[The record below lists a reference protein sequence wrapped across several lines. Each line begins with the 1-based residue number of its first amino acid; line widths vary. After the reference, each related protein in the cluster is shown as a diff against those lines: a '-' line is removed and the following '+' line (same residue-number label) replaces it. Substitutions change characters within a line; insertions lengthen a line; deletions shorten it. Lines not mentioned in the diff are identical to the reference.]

1 MSRQYHNIFHYYRGP
16 RESAS
21 DYEQIENNLTKAL
34 VNTLELSSAEV
45 ANAFLRWLGVRN
57 PPPFQKLRF
66 DLQRATPSRPV
77 YQGLHGILLC
87 IAGSADGEPEAAAVT
102 SRSDASPPRRDI
114 PDAWVYG
121 TRLVV
126 GIEAKLRQPDE
137 EQLQRYQEKL
147 ECLTGARPVMKR
159 VSWNEVSDH
168 FKTSV
173 AGPVG
178 RGNTVDGLLVRQFVK
193 ELEMIGQASF
203 TGFEAMHFD
212 FDPADREDWTWIRG
226 VLRRL
231 ADDVRSRAGLGDWK
245 TWLPGRLSPART
257 RYAWVG
263 IGPEAP
269 SVGAKPHITL
279 ALTPGEVEIYAS
291 FNTAQAMRPLRWLL
305 KAEPAETYGE
315 LLNLAKKGFT
325 LRLAAKEHLGPR
337 QDEWHFVAD
346 LALHMVAINPG
357 DGPRLLKDLLAC
369 HKNPVVEV
377 RKTLARHDAMHLK
390 EKALDEVA
398 KACLDLLPLIQK
410 ALERWK

>member
-147 ECLTGARPVMKR
+147 EYLTGARPVLKR
-159 VSWNEVSDH
+159 VSWKEVSDH
-168 FKTSV
+168 FRASLMR
-173 AGPVG
+173 G
-178 RGNTVDGLLVRQFVK
+178 GNTVDGLLIRQFVK

-212 FDPADREDWTWIRG
+212 FDPADREDWGWIRG
-226 VLRRL
+226 VLTRL

-305 KAEPAETYGE
+305 KAEPAGTYGE

-325 LRLAAKEHLGPR
+325 LRLGAKEHLGPH

-346 LALHMVAINPG
+346 LALHMAAIDPG
-357 DGPRLLKDLLAC
+357 DGPRLLEDLLAC

-377 RKTLARHDAMHLK
+377 RKTLARHEAMQLGDR
-390 EKALDEVA
+390 ALDEVA
-398 KACLDLLPLIQK
+398 NACRDLLPLIQQ
-410 ALERWK
+410 ALELWK